1 MNKRIAIPVEDG
13 MLCEHFG
20 HCEYFYVADLENN
33 EIVKEENLSVTN
45 PILFRITVLCPVY
58 LVRRSLLKIDSKI
71 DLF

>member
-33 EIVKEENLSVTN
+33 EIVKMSIDDNLE
-45 PILFRITVLCPVY
+45 Y
-58 LVRRSLLKIDSKI
+58 G
-71 DLF
+71 